1 MAHQPPERR
10 DPNDLDA
17 WILGSGIGSL
27 TAAVHL
33 IQEANVPPSRIHIL
47 EALEFAGGGTATC
60 GDPVNGYHY
69 RAGAMPMFIDAWME
83 RLLSLV
89 PSKVDPKKTVLD
101 MMETNRSK
109 PPAEKLHT
117 RFLARKA
124 SGVER
129 INTKDIR
136 LGLRDHM
143 DLLRLGF
150 KSEGSLGR
158 SRINDYFHKTF
169 FQSDYWLLLATTY
182 VSLTNGFTRDYTD
195 DNRFGFQPW
204 HSLAEFRRYT
214 QHFRNGTHG
223 LDRACQLYVGR
234 YNAHESVIAPLADFL
249 LSRGVDF
256 RFRTTVTDIIFEP
269 SHQQVSTICA
279 VPENEPATT
288 IKVRQQDVVIV
299 SGGSVISGATT
310 GTNESPPSLELMECD
325 KNLDD
330 NWLLWLELSSK
341 DSKFGNPY
349 NFCTRVGESRQES
362 FTVTLKNNTQF
373 FERFVQL
380 TGDEP
385 GTGTFVTLK
394 HSSWLLTL
402 SLPQQPMFPDQPVD
416 VQVFW
421 GYAAFPEK
429 EGDYVKKPML
439 ECSGEEIMTEIL
451 HHLQF
456 PTEGILPGSITI
468 PCVMPRKSA
477 PLLRRDGSDR
487 PLVVPDGMRNMAMIG
502 HFVEIPNEV
511 PVSMDY
517 CVRGAQMAINHLM
530 GLG

>member
-1 MAHQPPERR
+1 M
-10 DPNDLDA
+10 
-17 WILGSGIGSL
+17 
-27 TAAVHL
+27 
-33 IQEANVPPSRIHIL
+33 
-47 EALEFAGGGTATC
+47 
-60 GDPVNGYHY
+60 
-69 RAGAMPMFIDAWME
+69 
-83 RLLSLV
+83 
-89 PSKVDPKKTVLD
+89 
-101 MMETNRSK
+101 
-109 PPAEKLHT
+109 
-117 RFLARKA
+117 
-124 SGVER
+124 
-129 INTKDIR
+129 
-136 LGLRDHM
+136 
-143 DLLRLGF
+143 
-150 KSEGSLGR
+150 
-158 SRINDYFHKTF
+158 
-169 FQSDYWLLLATTY
+169 
-182 VSLTNGFTRDYTD
+182 
-195 DNRFGFQPW
+195 
-204 HSLAEFRRYT
+204 
-214 QHFRNGTHG
+214 
-223 LDRACQLYVGR
+223 
-234 YNAHESVIAPLADFL
+234 
-249 LSRGVDF
+249 
-256 RFRTTVTDIIFEP
+256 
-269 SHQQVSTICA
+269 
-279 VPENEPATT
+279 
-288 IKVRQQDVVIV
+288 
-299 SGGSVISGATT
+299 
-310 GTNESPPSLELMECD
+310 
-325 KNLDD
+325 
-330 NWLLWLELSSK
+330 
-341 DSKFGNPY
+341 
-349 NFCTRVGESRQES
+349 
-362 FTVTLKNNTQF
+362 TLKNNTQF

>member
-1 MAHQPPERR
+1 MAHQPSERR

-33 IQEANVPPSRIHIL
+33 IQEANVPPSRIRIL

-69 RAGAMPMFIDAWME
+69 RAGATPIFIDAWME

-169 FQSDYWLLLATTY
+169 FQSDYWLLLATT
-182 VSLTNGFTRDYTD
+182 
-195 DNRFGFQPW
+195 FGFQPW

-223 LDRACQLYVGR
+223 LDRACQLDVGR

-299 SGGSVISGATT
+299 SVGSVISGATT

-349 NFCTRVGESRQES
+349 NFCTR
-362 FTVTLKNNTQF
+362 
-373 FERFVQL
+373 QL
-380 TGDEP
+380 AP
-385 GTGTFVTLK
+385 N
-394 HSSWLLTL
+394 
-402 SLPQQPMFPDQPVD
+402 PQPAASPMFPDQPVD

-477 PLLRRDGSDR
+477 PLLRRDGPDR

-511 PVSMDY
+511 PDKD
-517 CVRGAQMAINHLM
+517 QEDHHT
-530 GLG
+530 